1 MTDPGELGE
10 LPALQARVGALE
22 RDLQDCGAI
31 LDALRQTG
39 ELPAAPARG
48 PAGPGEPG
56 SAGHAA
62 GEPDP
67 PTGELGEPVEPLYG
81 SLLEFVTDAFTPV
94 YCRVPSPT
102 LRWCASWWDHAE
114 AIYRLE
120 ALWRSWELYRLEPR
134 LGMASWLRDFLD
146 PQLREL
152 TSATGPF
159 ASCTDERHSPAR
171 PLRTAPPPEE
181 YLIDL

>member
-1 MTDPGELGE
+1 VAVTDPGVLTELLARVVRLESDLTDCRGILDELG
-10 LPALQARVGALE
+10 R
-22 RDLQDCGAI
+22 
-31 LDALRQTG
+31 TG
-39 ELPAAPARG
+39 ELPSPGRRGRPEPYATEPGAGPLAPPATEPVEPAAP
-48 PAGPGEPG
+48 
-56 SAGHAA
+56 
-62 GEPDP
+62 
-67 PTGELGEPVEPLYG
+67 TEPLYG

-134 LGMASWLRDFLD
+134 LGIASWLRDYLD

-152 TSATGPF
+152 TSPTGPF
-159 ASCTDERHSPAR
+159 ASCTDERHAPAT

-181 YLIDL
+181 YLTDL

>member
-1 MTDPGELGE
+1 MTDEPSL
-10 LPALQARVGALE
+10 ADLQARVAALE
-22 RDLQDCGAI
+22 TDLQDYGAI
-31 LDALRQTG
+31 LDAVRLTG
-39 ELPAAPARG
+39 ELPTPPRRD
-48 PAGPGEPG
+48 PPPP
-56 SAGHAA
+56 AA

-67 PTGELGEPVEPLYG
+67 PAGEPVEPLYG
-81 SLLEFVTDAFTPV
+81 SLLEFVTEAFTPV

-134 LGMASWLRDFLD
+134 LGIASWLRDFLD

-152 TSATGPF
+152 TSPTGPF

-181 YLIDL
+181 YLRDL